1 MESFFSPKRT
11 WAQGPYLHFVARLDD
26 PAYVEYTRAHHDLLA
41 EYGDQVGTVPAEWL
55 HWTVLGI
62 HHDLTRDQVERAVER
77 VRTKLADYGGSVDA
91 ELGPVWPGPSA
102 VTVAMHPEPPLTA
115 VTTKVREAVSTVDG
129 ISPRTAP
136 DREWPHSTLTYYRTG
151 DVHDARFNRR
161 LREIRPDRVKISI
174 DRVHAVY
181 MHQDLDLGYYR
192 WDHLAELPLGN
203 SAILT
208 VRTRLDELVAQAER
222 EGNSPWAEAWRRAR
236 TLLAPVFGDEK
247 FRPSH
252 STLDDGFDNVEAA
265 GALAVS
271 LYLLARERSVA
282 AADISLQ
289 DLEELAGDQFQVSR
303 SPRLHEEIRSR
314 LGALGHALDDAD
326 DPVMVRWRTL
336 DYVHKEPLYG
346 DLDDSSLRAGHAGEN
361 GLHRV
366 LAPFY
371 RDRIRF

>member
-1 MESFFSPKRT
+1 M
-11 WAQGPYLHFVARLDD
+11 ARLDD
-26 PAYVEYTRAHHDLLA
+26 PAYVGYTRAHHELLA
-41 EYGDQVGTVPAEWL
+41 EYGDQLGTVPAEWL

-102 VTVAMHPEPPLTA
+102 VTVAMHPEPPLAA

-129 ISPRTAP
+129 ISPRPAP

-181 MHQDLDLGYYR
+181 MHQDLGLGYYR

-203 SAILT
+203 SAVLT
-208 VRTRLDELVAQAER
+208 VRARLDELVAQAER
-222 EGNSPWAEAWRRAR
+222 EGNSLWAEAWRRAC
-236 TLLAPVFGDEK
+236 TLLAPVFGEEK
-247 FRPSH
+247 FRPPH
-252 STLDDGFDNVEAA
+252 STLDVGSDYVEAA
-265 GALAVS
+265 SALAVS
-271 LYLLARERSVA
+271 FYLLARERSVT
-282 AADISLQ
+282 AADITLR
-289 DLEELAGDQFQVSR
+289 DLDELAGSTPGSGR
-303 SPRLHEEIRSR
+303 PRLHEQIRSR
-314 LGALGHALDDAD
+314 LEAMGHAQDDAD
-326 DPVMVRWRTL
+326 DPVMVRWRAL
-336 DYVHKEPLYG
+336 DYVHEEPMYG

-361 GLHRV
+361 GLRSI
-366 LAPFY
+366 LAPFH
-371 RDRIRF
+371 RKRIRF